1 MIRTGLILLIG
12 SWIPLVAVGMM
23 DPEAN
28 PIGLGLLAI
37 GGSLVG
43 MAVLAV
49 GLLLVLFRGTR

>member
-12 SWIPLVAVGMM
+12 SWIPLVTVGLM

-37 GGSLVG
+37 GGSLVC
-43 MAVLAV
+43 MAISAV
-49 GLLLVLFRGTR
+49 GLLLALFRGTR